1 MKILISG
8 SSGLIGS
15 SLIPLLTT
23 GGHSVTRLVRS
34 KRGISENDVY
44 WDPVDEEVETSKIEG
59 HDVVIHLSGENVA
72 GRWTSDKKREIEDS
86 RINTT
91 KFICQTMAKLKK
103 KPKLL
108 VCASAV
114 GFYGDRDDE
123 ILTEE
128 SKAGTG
134 FLGEVAKEW
143 EAATDTASKAGIRVV
158 NLRFGVVLS
167 PKGGALGKMLLPFQ
181 LGLGGKMGSGDQYIS
196 WISID
201 DAIGA
206 IYHTISTDSLHG
218 PVNIVSPNPVT
229 NFEFT
234 KILGKV
240 LNRPTIFSIPS
251 FLLKSIFGEMADE
264 TLLSSTRVEPSKLLS
279 TGYEFQYPDLENAL
293 RHLLGKQE

>member
-8 SSGLIGS
+8 STGFIGS
-15 SLIPLLTT
+15 ALIPFLTT
-23 GGHSVTRLVRS
+23 GGHSVSRLLRTKS
-34 KRGISENDVY
+34 GLSENDVF
-44 WDPVDEEVETSKIEG
+44 WDPAKGEIETSKLEG
-59 HDVVIHLSGENVA
+59 YGEVVHLSGENVA
-72 GRWTSDKKREIEDS
+72 GRWTSVKKREIENS
-86 RINTT
+86 RVNSTN
-91 KFICQTMAKLKK
+91 FICKTIAKLKK
-103 KPKLL
+103 KPKVL
-108 VCASAV
+108 VCASAI

-128 SKAGTG
+128 SDFGTG
-134 FLGEVAKEW
+134 FLAEVAKRW
-143 EAATDTASKAGIRVV
+143 EAATDSASEAGIRVV

-167 PKGGALGKMLLPFQ
+167 PKGGALEKMLLPFR

-196 WISID
+196 WISIE
-201 DAIGA
+201 DAIVA
-206 IYHTISTDSLHG
+206 IYHSMNNESIEG
-218 PVNIVSPNPVT
+218 PLNVVSPDPVT
-229 NFEFT
+229 NLDFT